1 MRRIIC
7 IFAVFALLFTSGCT
21 NLFPAPATEPQ
32 ASVEPTDPTP
42 TDIQEPTTPPSTT
55 PHIPFVEELICVSI
69 PATSKIEYA
78 DNGTELFRYT
88 YQNLSLTLP
97 ESEIADKIII
107 DFLNRLDV
115 TSKNA
120 QDVFQ
125 LAKSNYRG
133 SNNWT
138 PYFLQSI
145 YSPTRIDRSVLS
157 LFGKTVRFTG
167 SSHPEQAC
175 MAANY
180 DLLTGNVLTLGSI
193 LAHADDILDLQDLV
207 IQQLAEMKDTHYL
220 YSDYAEVVRQRFSRD
235 ESQDE
240 DWFFT
245 DAGLGFFF
253 SPYEVAPYSSGPI
266 TVEIPYS
273 DLNNILDDNFF
284 PSEREETIGSLSCIP
299 FEDADLT
306 AFSRFAES
314 IVTKSSMMSLITTNS
329 SVQDIRIRM
338 VDPISQEEYVFFASY
353 ALSAMEGIMLE
364 ASQEDLQNM
373 TLSYTSN
380 GQINHQTITLP

>member
-1 MRRIIC
+1 MKKLIC
-7 IFAVFALLFTSGCT
+7 MFAVISLLFTAGCS
-21 NLFPAPATEPQ
+21 NLFPAPTTEPQ
-32 ASVEPTDPTP
+32 ASAEPTDPTP
-42 TDIQEPTTPPSTT
+42 PATQEPTSPPSTA

-69 PATSKIEYA
+69 PATSQIEYA
-78 DNGTELFRYT
+78 EDGTELFRYT

-107 DFLNRLDV
+107 DFLTRLDV

-133 SNNWT
+133 SNNWA

-145 YSPTRIDRSVLS
+145 YSPTRIDRGILS
-157 LFGKTVRFTG
+157 LYGKTVRFTG
-167 SSHPEQAC
+167 SSHPEQSC
-175 MAANY
+175 MAVNY

-193 LAHADDILDLQDLV
+193 LAHADDILDLQNLV
-207 IQQLAEMKDTHYL
+207 INQLAHMKDTHYL
-220 YSDYAEVVRQRFSRD
+220 YSDYADVVRQRFSRD
-235 ESQDE
+235 ESRDE

-245 DAGLGFFF
+245 DTGLGFFF
-253 SPYEVAPYSSGPI
+253 SPYEIAPYSSGPT

-273 DLNNILDDNFF
+273 ELNNILDDNFF

-306 AFSRFAES
+306 AFERFAES
-314 IVTKSSMMSLITTNS
+314 IVTKSSMMTLIITDS

-338 VDPISQEEYVFFASY
+338 KDPVSQEEYTFFAAY
-353 ALSAMEGIMLE
+353 ALSETEGIMLE

-380 GQINHQTITLP
+380 GRINQQPITLP